1 VIASVDRIGIVTSER
16 RLTRQE
22 TVMRLERYRFDG
34 GTAIVTGAASGIGAA
49 LAVGLADRGSNL
61 GLIDRNAHGL
71 KEVAEEIRARH
82 PALDVRTYEADLAET
97 DSLAELAAR
106 IVGDFDVVTLLVN
119 NAGVAL
125 GGLFT
130 QISLED
136 FDWVMRINFEATV
149 HLTYELLP
157 ALRASRGSHLVN
169 MSSLYGLIAPPGQS
183 AYSASKFAIRGFTE
197 VLRHELPTLGVGVT
211 AVHPGGVRTKI
222 AQNARLGAHVTAADV
237 RQVRRDFTR
246 LLTIEPRDAAETILD
261 GVEKRR
267 VRVLVGSSAMIPD
280 VLARITPAHYWS
292 VLSGALRLRLRTS
305 PARMLR
311 RRRDST
317 ARD

>member
-1 VIASVDRIGIVTSER
+1 
-16 RLTRQE
+16 
-22 TVMRLERYRFDG
+22 MRLQRYRFDG
-34 GTAIVTGAASGIGAA
+34 GTAIVTGAAGGIGAA
-49 LAVGLADRGSNL
+49 LAQGLADRGSNL
-61 GLIDRNAHGL
+61 GLIDRNAAGL

-82 PALDVRTYEADLAET
+82 PGLDVKTYEADLGET

-106 IVGDFDVVTLLVN
+106 ILGDFDVVTLLVN

-136 FDWVMRINFEATV
+136 FDWVLRINFEATV

-157 ALRASRGSHLVN
+157 ALRASPGSHLVN

-197 VLRHELPTLGVGVT
+197 VLRHELPPVGVGVT

-222 AQNARLGAHVTAADV
+222 AENARLGAHVTAADV
-237 RQVRRDFTR
+237 RRVRGDFTR
-246 LLTIEPRDAAETILD
+246 LLTIDPRDAAETILN
-261 GVEKRR
+261 GVEKRQA
-267 VRVLVGSSAMIPD
+267 RVLIGSSAKLPD
-280 VLARITPAHYWS
+280 LLARITPAHYWS
-292 VLSGALRLRLRTS
+292 VISGLLRLRLRS
-305 PARMLR
+305 NPARMFA
-311 RRRDST
+311 RRRDRIS
-317 ARD
+317 RD